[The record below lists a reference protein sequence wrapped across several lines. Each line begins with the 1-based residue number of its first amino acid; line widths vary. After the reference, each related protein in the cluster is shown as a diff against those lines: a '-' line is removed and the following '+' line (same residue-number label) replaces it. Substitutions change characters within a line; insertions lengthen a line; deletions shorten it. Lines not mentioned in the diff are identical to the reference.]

1 MIYIFHSV
9 EPVFKPL
16 MKYTVK
22 TNKSHDQLIY
32 EASNIKLPSNLHKN
46 NFAMHQQNPSHTDL
60 HEKLIKYINNIF
72 WLPKIKAIEISSVIK
87 P

>member
-32 EASNIKLPSNLHKN
+32 EASNIKLPSNPHKN

-60 HEKLIKYINNIF
+60 HEKLVKYINNIF